1 MAYRI
6 ESLERL
12 TEQFARIPGIGK
24 KTAQRMAF
32 SIISLSEEEAA
43 EFASAIIEAKSSIH
57 LCPVCQALTD
67 EDVCSICSNP
77 ARDRSVICV
86 LEDNKAFM
94 SLERVRQYNGL
105 YHVLHGVISPMKGIT
120 PDKIK
125 LRELIERID
134 ADTKEIIVATNPTVE
149 GETTAMYISRLV
161 APLGVKVTRL
171 AYGIPVGGDL
181 EFADE
186 VTLHRAIEG
195 RRELN

>member
-6 ESLERL
+6 EALERL
-12 TEQFARIPGIGK
+12 TEQFARIPGVGK

-32 SIISLSEEEAA
+32 SVISLSDEEAS
-43 EFASAIIEAKSSIH
+43 EFASTIIEAKRAIH
-57 LCPVCQALTD
+57 LCPICQALTD
-67 EDVCSICSNP
+67 SDICSVCCDQN
-77 ARDRSVICV
+77 RDRSVICV

-125 LRELIERID
+125 IKELIERID
-134 ADTKEIIVATNPTVE
+134 DQTKEIIVATNPTIE

-161 APLGVKVTRL
+161 SPLGIKVSRL

-181 EFADE
+181 EYADE
-186 VTLHRAIEG
+186 ITLHRAIEG

>member
-6 ESLERL
+6 EALERL
-12 TEQFARIPGIGK
+12 TEQFARIPGVGN

-32 SIISLSEEEAA
+32 SVISLSEEEAM
-43 EFASAIIEAKSSIH
+43 EFANTVVEAKRSIH
-57 LCPVCQALTD
+57 LCPICQALTD
-67 EDVCSICSNP
+67 DEVCSVCSDVN
-77 ARDRSVICV
+77 RDRSVICV

-134 ADTKEIIVATNPTVE
+134 DSTKEIIVATNPTVE

-161 APLGVKVTRL
+161 TPLGVKVTRL

-181 EFADE
+181 EYADE

-195 RRELN
+195 RREL

>member
-6 ESLERL
+6 EALERL
-12 TEQFARIPGIGK
+12 TEQFARIPGVGK

-32 SIISLSEEEAA
+32 SVISLSDEEAA
-43 EFASAIIEAKSSIH
+43 EFANTIVEAKNSIH
-57 LCPVCQALTD
+57 LCPICQALTD
-67 EDVCSICSNP
+67 SDICSICCDEN
-77 ARDRSVICV
+77 RDRSVICV

-125 LRELIERID
+125 IKELIERID
-134 ADTKEIIVATNPTVE
+134 DQTKEIIVATNPTIE

-161 APLGVKVTRL
+161 SPLGIKVSRL

-181 EFADE
+181 EYADE
-186 VTLHRAIEG
+186 ITLHRAIEG